1 MDGPPLHYQPNV
13 LHRRSLLGAFGS
25 QPLLTDLTTMI
36 QTSPRRF
43 EFKVV
48 LAFLAA
54 AAFGAGCSSN
64 VFGWQSK
71 GAVAPSS
78 TQSSTT
84 QASTQQASAIDQ
96 AITRSTEF
104 LVSQQ
109 ADDGAWHSK
118 HYGAMKQGAA
128 NTALVLYALSHLPA
142 DQLQEQAEVIKSATD
157 FLLPSIKKLGCVAN
171 PDGSLDYPV
180 YSTALILSASKR
192 IDLGLTPAQI
202 QSMIKYLLDSQCV
215 KSRGF
220 TQQNPHHGGW
230 DILGPGPTQGKS
242 TGANVSVTFYV
253 VEALTLFQSEQTAE
267 QGTAGKLSANRLS
280 KETEK
285 GIESALAAANQWC
298 RRIQST
304 DGGFYFT
311 SKRKSGLNKAGWTDK
326 EQTTPNPYGSATCD
340 GAGILLQLGATTSED
355 SYKKSIKWLVD
366 HPGVDTVPGFKT
378 NVDSIGWPSS
388 LRFYYAAS
396 LSRLLSEF
404 EKEQTAK
411 TRAAIEKQLTDTQLK
426 SGAWKNESSHM
437 RENDE
442 LIATPFGLIALLNC
456 KSISMADAEPDH

>member
-1 MDGPPLHYQPNV
+1 
-13 LHRRSLLGAFGS
+13 
-25 QPLLTDLTTMI
+25 MI

-43 EFKVV
+43 GFKVV

-54 AAFGAGCSSN
+54 AAFGVGCSSN
-64 VFGWQSK
+64 AFGWQ
-71 GAVAPSS
+71 AETAS
-78 TQSSTT
+78 TQSSATT
-84 QASTQQASAIDQ
+84 STQQTSAIDQ
-96 AITRSTEF
+96 AITRSTKF
-104 LVSQQ
+104 LISQQ
-109 ADDGAWHSK
+109 AEDGAWHSK

-128 NTALVLYALSHLPA
+128 NTALVLYALSHLPD
-142 DQLQEQAEVIKSATD
+142 DQLKDHAEAIKRATN
-157 FLLPSIKKLGCVAN
+157 FLLPSIKELGCVAN

-180 YSTALILSASKR
+180 YSTALILSAHKR
-192 IDLGLTPAQI
+192 IDLKLTPAQI
-202 QSMIKYLLDSQCV
+202 QSMVKYLLDSQCV

-220 TQQNPHHGGW
+220 TKQNPHHGGW

-242 TGANVSVTFYV
+242 TGANASVTFYV
-253 VEALTLFQSEQTAE
+253 VEALTHFQSEQTAE
-267 QGTAGKLSANRLS
+267 QGTAEKLSANRLS

-311 SKRKSGLNKAGWTDK
+311 SKIKSGLNKAGWTDK
-326 EQTTPNPYGSATCD
+326 DQTTPNAYGSATCD
-340 GAGILLQLGATTSED
+340 GTGIQLQLGASASEE
-355 SYKKSIKWLVD
+355 SYRKSIKWLVD

-378 NVDSIGWPSS
+378 DVDAIGWPSS

-396 LSRLLSEF
+396 LSRLLNEF
-404 EKEQTAK
+404 EKDYAAK
-411 TRAAIEKQLTDTQLK
+411 TRAAIEKQLTDTQRK

-456 KSISMADAEPDH
+456 KSIGMADADSGR